1 MQKASRDR
9 GHGTKCLKLQKNFCF
24 ACGKNNPHGMH
35 LNFIYDEQRKC
46 FTCHFRLSKR
56 YTGPPGHCHGG
67 IIATILDDA
76 MGKVNKL
83 REVVAL
89 TSQMTVDYSKPVPL
103 RAPLTVE
110 SRELRVRGRRHVN
123 VAEILTARREVLAR
137 GKATFIAIDPARMFG
152 RHIAR

>member
-1 MQKASRDR
+1 
-9 GHGTKCLKLQKNFCF
+9 
-24 ACGKNNPHGMH
+24 
-35 LNFIYDEQRKC
+35 
-46 FTCHFRLSKR
+46 
-56 YTGPPGHCHGG
+56 
-67 IIATILDDA
+67 

-89 TSQMTVDYSKPVPL
+89 TSQMTVDYLKPVPL